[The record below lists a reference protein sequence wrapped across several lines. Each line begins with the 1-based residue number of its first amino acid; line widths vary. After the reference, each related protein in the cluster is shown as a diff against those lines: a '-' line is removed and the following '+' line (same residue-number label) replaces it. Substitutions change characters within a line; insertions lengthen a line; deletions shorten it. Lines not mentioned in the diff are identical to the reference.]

1 MAIMHNFDAV
11 SHKFQL
17 YTVFTL
23 DKQDEKPN
31 EQKSRFQKF
40 CSEQISA
47 AFPWTWG
54 TSMQNY

>member
-47 AFPWTWG
+47 AFP
-54 TSMQNY
+54 